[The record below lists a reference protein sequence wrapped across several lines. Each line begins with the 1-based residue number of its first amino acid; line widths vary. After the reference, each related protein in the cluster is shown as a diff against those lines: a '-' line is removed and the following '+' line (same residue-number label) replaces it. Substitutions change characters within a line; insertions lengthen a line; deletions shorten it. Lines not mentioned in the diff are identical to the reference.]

1 MNQFGLGIEGLCSTR
16 AQYNPSVSFVNP
28 CEPLYL
34 CQKKLDLVANSSP
47 SNIRNF
53 SLSGFI
59 QITRLW
65 NLLIIVLTQ
74 YFVAFFLVESGEGTL
89 YFLLHPKLFI
99 LSLSSV
105 LIAAAGYIIN
115 DYYDVKID
123 LINKPERV
131 VVGRVLKRRVAMAS
145 HVVLSS
151 IGVLLGLSLSLKI
164 GAINLLTV
172 GLLWLY
178 SNQLKR
184 MPFVGNFAV
193 AVLTGLAVYIV
204 DVFFN
209 SGNLMIVA
217 FSAFAFS
224 FTLIREIVKDIEDL
238 QGDSTFG
245 CRTLPVVYGVRR
257 TKTLVYLFSL
267 LFLGGMCFL
276 TYLFV
281 GTELMVF
288 CVGLVVPLGFIT
300 AKLRRA
306 DTVKHFNQLSNYC
319 KVIML
324 LGILSMAFF

>member
-1 MNQFGLGIEGLCSTR
+1 MAS
-16 AQYNPSVSFVNP
+16 A
-28 CEPLYL
+28 
-34 CQKKLDLVANSSP
+34 SP

-53 SLSGFI
+53 SLLGFI

-131 VVGRVLKRRVAMAS
+131 VVGRVLKRRVAMVS

-151 IGVLLGLSLSLKI
+151 LGVFLGLSLSLKI

-184 MPFVGNFAV
+184 MPFIGNFVV
-193 AVLTGLAVYIV
+193 ALLTGLAVYIV
-204 DVFFN
+204 DVLFN
-209 SGNLMIVA
+209 TGNPVILA

-224 FTLIREIVKDIEDL
+224 FTLIREVVKDIEDL

-257 TKTLVYLFSL
+257 TKNLLYIFSI
-267 LFLGGMCFL
+267 LFLAGMCFL
-276 TYLFV
+276 AYLFV
-281 GTELMVF
+281 GKELTIF
-288 CVGLVVPLGFIT
+288 CIGLILPLGFIT
-300 AKLRRA
+300 AKLKRA
-306 DTVKHFNQLSNYC
+306 DTVRHFNQLSNYC

-324 LGILSMAFF
+324 LGILSMVFF